1 MFIEIVNFNVILNS
15 IILYGR
21 LNEYSEQYKSIMNT
35 LSDYDSVDF
44 FVHQLNRVILPNNT
58 IIKDEIAIIL
68 IAIFFLYKLLFK
80 LSVLYILIYISLLL
94 INFLEFH
101 NTISSIISFC

>member
-1 MFIEIVNFNVILNS
+1 
-15 IILYGR
+15 
-21 LNEYSEQYKSIMNT
+21 MNT

-80 LSVLYILIYISLLL
+80 LSVLCILIYISLLL